1 MLRTIAVAISLIT
14 LIIVFSCANKHRK
27 AQSENELPQTERST
41 KYSISKKLKENEH
54 LPIAGRIALYLKLKS
69 EKPTAYNF
77 ENEDELTMYGYGLL
91 WNDQT
96 RDAKEI
102 FELIVSQFP
111 NSSNAYD
118 SLGEAY
124 LALGNMTLALANYER
139 SLQMNP
145 DNFNAEDQIERIK
158 FPEKKPLAPAEKF
171 TKVYTVQEYKEDLDQ
186 LGNKLI
192 TIHPNALKFITEADF
207 WEAIEKK
214 KAQITEHTTYA
225 EFSWHCNEIIANVN
239 CSHTSNGNFTPEWDM
254 LPVAL
259 RFPLE
264 VRLMNDGLFVVDN
277 TNHENEIGI
286 KDQILSING
295 IQVSEL
301 IKDIYKHIPSQG
313 HIKTYKRHKFNAWA
327 SGMIAYALNFP
338 ESYEVIVKG
347 KVDGIP
353 LNGAVKEQENFQEP
367 FKKPCPEELCLEF
380 FEDTKSVILT
390 ISTFNY
396 YPWNNL
402 NVFQDFIDKSFKEI
416 NKKGVQNLIIDLRF
430 NGGGSPESSIHLLKY
445 LVDKPFTYFI
455 DLENPQRNNEHVPFD
470 KPFKGQCYFLIDGK
484 GNSTTGH
491 FMALVRELKLGT
503 VIGEELGSNQFCT
516 AGQTVLRLT
525 NTKMNYYVA
534 NTTSI
539 VHTKGFSE
547 ARGIL
552 PDYHIT
558 QGIDD
563 YLNNRDTVR
572 QFALKT
578 IEKEWKSTR

>member
-1 MLRTIAVAISLIT
+1 MLRTITVATSLIT
-14 LIIVFSCANKHRK
+14 LIIVSGCANKYRN
-27 AQSENELPQTERST
+27 AQSENELPQIEQST
-41 KYSISKKLKENEH
+41 KNSISKKLKENEH
-54 LPIAGRIALYLKLKS
+54 LPIADRIALYLKLKS
-69 EKPTAYNF
+69 ENPTAYNF
-77 ENEDELTMYGYGLL
+77 ENEDEVTMYGYGLL

-96 RDAKEI
+96 QDAKEI

-124 LALGNMTLALANYER
+124 LALGNMELSLANYER
-139 SLQMNP
+139 SLRMNP

-171 TKVYTVQEYKEDLDQ
+171 TKVYTIQEYKEDLDQ

-192 TIHPNALKFITEADF
+192 AIHPNALKFIAKADF

-225 EFSWHCNEIIANVN
+225 EFSWHCSEIIANVN
-239 CSHTSNGNFTPEWDM
+239 CSHTSNGNFAPEWGM

-264 VRLMNDGLFVVDN
+264 VRWMNNELFVVDN
-277 TNHENEIGI
+277 ANNENIIDI

-295 IQVSEL
+295 ILVSEL

-313 HIKTYKRHKFNAWA
+313 HIETSKRYKFNAWA

-338 ESYEVIVKG
+338 ESYEVLIKG
-347 KVDGIP
+347 KADAIL
-353 LNGAVKEQENFQEP
+353 LNEAKKGQENFQEP
-367 FKKPCPEELCLEF
+367 FKKPCPEGLCLEF
-380 FEDTKSVILT
+380 IEDTKSAVLT
-390 ISTFNY
+390 ISSFNY

-402 NVFQDFIDKSFKEI
+402 NVYQDFIDKSFAEI
-416 NKKGVQNLIIDLRF
+416 NKKGVENLIIDLRL

-445 LVDKPFTYFI
+445 LVNKPFPYFI
-455 DLENPQRNNEHVPFD
+455 GSKNKEEQKHIPFTNTFEG
-470 KPFKGQCYFLIDGK
+470 KRFYIIDGK

-491 FMALVRELKLGT
+491 FMTLVRELKLGT
-503 VIGEELGSNQFCT
+503 IIGEELGSNQFCT
-516 AGQTVLRLT
+516 AGQTIVRLT
-525 NTKMNYYVA
+525 NTKMIYYVA

-539 VHTKGFSE
+539 VYAKGASD

-552 PDYHIT
+552 PDYYIT
-558 QGIDD
+558 QSIDD
-563 YLNNRDTVR
+563 YLNNIDTVR
-572 QFALKT
+572 KFALKIT
-578 IEKEWKSTR
+578 EKE